1 MRSPPLQGNVPP
13 NTYKPAENDHFSQL
27 VFASCIRCPTH
38 TSTGLKTQFLLFVRL
53 EKRERERDEDGGRG
67 NKKPKAEP
75 SRFSSNPKCSLCLII
90 IIFFI
95 RWSAEAKN
103 KPKITKKKIIKK
115 RETEQECVLIKGSEV
130 EVMEEE
136 EMWGD
141 KKKRGNHR
149 SIPLPPSGMKI
160 RYRQR
165 RLSVLPP
172 RASEAE

>member
-38 TSTGLKTQFLLFVRL
+38 TSTDLKTQFLLFVRL

-90 IIFFI
+90 IFFL
-95 RWSAEAKN
+95 SAGAQRR
-103 KPKITKKKIIKK
+103 KINQRLQKKIIKK

>member
-38 TSTGLKTQFLLFVRL
+38 TSTDLKTQFLLFVRL
-53 EKRERERDEDGGRG
+53 EKREREIDEDGGRG

-90 IIFFI
+90 IFFFYPLERRGEKI
-95 RWSAEAKN
+95 NQRLQKKN
-103 KPKITKKKIIKK
+103 NKK